1 MDACILNVYMH
12 FVIYI
17 AYSVTVAILILP
29 LPHRYAFEGINL
41 GMQLHYTLSERLKS
55 QLIWGRFVN
64 TKGRQGCNM
73 PCDLFL
79 EHLNR

>member
-1 MDACILNVYMH
+1 MIDNIVSA
-12 FVIYI
+12 
-17 AYSVTVAILILP
+17 
-29 LPHRYAFEGINL
+29 PHRYAFEGINL
-41 GMQLHYTLSERLKS
+41 SIQLEYTLSERLKN

-64 TKGRQGCNM
+64 TKGRKGCNM